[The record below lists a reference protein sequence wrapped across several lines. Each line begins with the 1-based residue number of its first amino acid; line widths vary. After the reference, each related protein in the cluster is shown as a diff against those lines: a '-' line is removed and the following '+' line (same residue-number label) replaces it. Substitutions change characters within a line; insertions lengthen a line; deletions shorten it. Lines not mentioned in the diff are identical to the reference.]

1 MLEQSTTVP
10 KKKLISFTIRPSTF
24 IKLKIYSAK
33 YDIPYS
39 CVIEGLVDVFTE
51 DSNLFPK
58 IDFYKYK
65 ST

>member
-1 MLEQSTTVP
+1 MDERP
-10 KKKLISFTIRPSTF
+10 KEKKKITIIMRPAVF

-33 YDIPYS
+33 YNIPYS

>member
-1 MLEQSTTVP
+1 MDTQPKE
-10 KKKLISFTIRPSTF
+10 KKKVTFNIRPAVF

-33 YDIPYS
+33 YNIPFS
-39 CVIEGLVDVFTE
+39 CVIEGLVDTFIE

-65 ST
+65 NL